1 MRIMSDYLVR
11 ARAMNDQIRAFA
23 CSSRDIVEY
32 ARAANNMSPTVTA
45 ALGRLMTGGIMMG
58 AMQKGDK
65 DVITLQIKGDGP
77 VHGLTVTADAHG
89 HVKGY
94 ADVPQAEVTPRPDHK
109 LNVGGVVGQG
119 FLTVIRD
126 MGMKDPYSSRVALQT
141 GEIGDDLTYYFASS
155 EQVPSSVGLGVLMNH
170 DNTVAQAGGFI
181 IQLMPFAEEDTISI
195 LETNLGKIR
204 SVTDLLRNGLSPED
218 ILREITQGMDLT
230 IEDKSDISFECDC
243 GRERVERALILIGHK
258 EIRSMIDEDK
268 GAELNCKFCN
278 KSYKFTSD
286 ELEKIDEEILKN
298 ESKGKKQD

>member
-1 MRIMSDYLVR
+1 MSDYLVR

-32 ARAANNMSPTVTA
+32 ARAAHNTSPTVTA
-45 ALGRLMTGGIMMG
+45 ALGRLLTGAAMMG

-65 DVITLQIKGDGP
+65 DVLTLQVQGDGL

-109 LNVGGVVGQG
+109 LNVGGVVGKG
-119 FLTVIRD
+119 FLTVIKD
-126 MGMKDPYSSRVALQT
+126 MGLKEPYSSRVALRT

-181 IQLMPFAEEDTISI
+181 IQLMPFAEEDTISL
-195 LETNLGKIR
+195 LETNLGKIK
-204 SVTDLLRNGLSPED
+204 SVTDLLRNGLTPED
-218 ILREITQGMDLT
+218 ILKEITQGMDLT
-230 IEDKSDISFECDC
+230 IEDRSDISFRCDC
-243 GRERVERALILIGHK
+243 SRERVEKALILIGHK
-258 EIRSMIDEDK
+258 EICSMIEEDD
-268 GAELNCKFCN
+268 GAELNCRFCN
-278 KSYKFTSD
+278 KSYKFSAD
-286 ELEKIDEEILKN
+286 ELRRIDAEI
-298 ESKGKKQD
+298 ERR

>member
-32 ARAANNMSPTVTA
+32 AREAHNMSPTVTA

-58 AMQKGDK
+58 AMLKGDK

-94 ADVPQAEVTPRPDHK
+94 ADVPQAEVAPRPDHK

>member
-1 MRIMSDYLVR
+1 MSDYLVR

-32 ARAANNMSPTVTA
+32 ARAAHNTSPTVTA

-58 AMQKGDK
+58 AMLKGEK
-65 DVITLQIKGDGP
+65 DVVTLQVQGDGP
-77 VHGLTVTADAHG
+77 VHGLTVTADANG

-94 ADVPQAEVTPRPDHK
+94 ADVPQAEAEPRPDHK
-109 LNVGGVVGQG
+109 LNVGGIVGRG

-126 MGMKDPYSSRVALQT
+126 MGLKEPYSSRVALQT

-195 LETNLGKIR
+195 LETNLGKIK
-204 SVTDLLRNGLSPED
+204 SVTDLLHNGLMPEN
-218 ILREITQGMDLT
+218 ILAEITQGMDLT
-230 IEDKSDISFECDC
+230 IEDRSDISFECDC
-243 GRERVERALILIGHK
+243 SRERVEKALILIGHK

-278 KSYKFTSD
+278 KSYKFTAA
-286 ELEKIDEEILKN
+286 ELEKVDEEILNSDIADK
-298 ESKGKKQD
+298 SRTDAH